1 MRFITTDSKSYS
13 DLKDTSWG
21 NYRDNKTIVYIAGK
35 GRYLTVNVE
44 DGAVVS
50 KAIVAD
56 SSYHYGIKT
65 TAISEDVKKKNLYDL
80 AGNLWEWTM
89 ESYYSVS
96 ATPIDITYSIRGGSF
111 HWYSSDHPVCY
122 RGYGYASRSNTLYGF
137 RPVLYMK

>member
-80 AGNLWEWTM
+80 AGNLWEWTVECAYISTSNLPDIM
-89 ESYYSVS
+89 YNLRGRWVS
-96 ATPIDITYSIRGGSF
+96 S
-111 HWYSSDHPVCY
+111 
-122 RGYGYASRSNTLYGF
+122 
-137 RPVLYMK
+137 